1 MRTVNIGLVGSGT
14 VGGGFISILQK
25 HHDEFLRHQGVDL
38 NLAKATTRTLSKL
51 RALGV
56 PEDRIVESYR
66 EIVEDPA
73 IDIVVELV
81 GGVGFA
87 ADVVLDALN
96 AGKTVV
102 TANKALMA
110 TRGKEIFD
118 TAEKNGV
125 EILFEASVGGGIPII
140 QPMKHQLTG
149 NEITSVLGIVN
160 GTTNYMLTRMEDG
173 LSYEEALKEAQE
185 RGFAEAGPTADV
197 EGQDAAAKIAILS
210 SIAFN
215 SRVVLEDVY
224 TEGISTIKQIDL
236 HYAKEMGYRV
246 KLLAIAHK
254 LDDGIDVRVHPTMI
268 PESHQLASVCGVYN
282 AIYVTGDAVGDC
294 MFFGEGAG
302 AGPAASA
309 VMGDVI
315 EAATDRL
322 PIRDVGQLNAKF
334 YLRIVANDERGV
346 LAAVSRVFADN
357 GVSIRSMIQPTTD
370 RESAELIFMTHHALE
385 ANVEKALT
393 EIEALASIKEIGT
406 IIRVEEE

>member
-173 LSYEEALKEAQE
+173 LSYEEALKEAQ
-185 RGFAEAGPTADV
+185 
-197 EGQDAAAKIAILS
+197 
-210 SIAFN
+210 
-215 SRVVLEDVY
+215 
-224 TEGISTIKQIDL
+224 
-236 HYAKEMGYRV
+236 
-246 KLLAIAHK
+246 
-254 LDDGIDVRVHPTMI
+254 
-268 PESHQLASVCGVYN
+268 
-282 AIYVTGDAVGDC
+282 
-294 MFFGEGAG
+294 
-302 AGPAASA
+302 
-309 VMGDVI
+309 
-315 EAATDRL
+315 
-322 PIRDVGQLNAKF
+322 
-334 YLRIVANDERGV
+334 
-346 LAAVSRVFADN
+346 
-357 GVSIRSMIQPTTD
+357 
-370 RESAELIFMTHHALE
+370 
-385 ANVEKALT
+385 
-393 EIEALASIKEIGT
+393 
-406 IIRVEEE
+406 

>member
-1 MRTVNIGLVGSGT
+1 
-14 VGGGFISILQK
+14 
-25 HHDEFLRHQGVDL
+25 
-38 NLAKATTRTLSKL
+38 
-51 RALGV
+51 
-56 PEDRIVESYR
+56 
-66 EIVEDPA
+66 
-73 IDIVVELV
+73 
-81 GGVGFA
+81 
-87 ADVVLDALN
+87 
-96 AGKTVV
+96 
-102 TANKALMA
+102 
-110 TRGKEIFD
+110 
-118 TAEKNGV
+118 
-125 EILFEASVGGGIPII
+125 
-140 QPMKHQLTG
+140 
-149 NEITSVLGIVN
+149 
-160 GTTNYMLTRMEDG
+160 
-173 LSYEEALKEAQE
+173 
-185 RGFAEAGPTADV
+185 
-197 EGQDAAAKIAILS
+197 
-210 SIAFN
+210 
-215 SRVVLEDVY
+215 
-224 TEGISTIKQIDL
+224 
-236 HYAKEMGYRV
+236 MGYRV

-315 EAATDRL
+315 EAAKRIVLDVKPLDGCTCTDRL

>member
-125 EILFEASVGGGIPII
+125 EILFEASV
-140 QPMKHQLTG
+140 
-149 NEITSVLGIVN
+149 N

-185 RGFAEAGPTADV
+185 RGFAEADPTADV

-302 AGPAASA
+302 AGPAVSA

-315 EAATDRL
+315 EAAKRIVLDVKPLDGCTCTDRL